1 MKVRSTSKVR
11 AVRQGFT
18 LIELLVVIAIIAI
31 LIALLLPAVQQA
43 REAARKSTCKNN
55 LKQIGLALHN
65 HHDTHKHFPA
75 AVAFARKELTPVA
88 PATVG
93 EPDLSAGQWY
103 GNGYTQSEIG
113 PSWMTY
119 LLPFMDLSTLWD
131 ELQPWH
137 KAGTYGRNWNN
148 EEVQIGLAISGQY
161 SAGGATTVPDPR
173 LAFIAR
179 KQIPSY
185 TCPSGLNTG
194 TTSWGFGTASYAMSF
209 SMGDSWGV
217 GDRYGRRRR
226 MSEVTDG
233 LAYTVAVSETGRAGG
248 VGAAWNAGSG
258 NQSTWLGSPNEGQL
272 WPHVRHIYFQNHYAP
287 NGSKST
293 GQFTDAGFNSG
304 HPSMIH
310 TLACDGSVHVVSENV
325 NLAVWVSM
333 GTIRSYPN
341 LGNAD
346 MSNFGKFMS
355 GAPSVWKPGTTANT
369 FTEVQCQWDDI

>member
-1 MKVRSTSKVR
+1 MKVQSVR
-11 AVRQGFT
+11 RNRPARQGFT

-65 HHDTHKHFPA
+65 HHDTHKYFPA
-75 AVAFARKELTPVA
+75 AVAHARKELTPVA

-93 EPDLSAGQWY
+93 EPDLSPGQWH
-103 GNGYTQSEIG
+103 GNGNSQSEIG
-113 PSWMTY
+113 PGWMTY
-119 LLPFMDLSTLWD
+119 LLPFMDLSSLWD

-137 KAGTYGRNWNN
+137 KAGIYGRNWNN
-148 EEVQIGLAISGQY
+148 EDVQVGLAISGQY
-161 SAGGATTVPDPR
+161 STGGATTVPDPR

-185 TCPSGLNTG
+185 ACPSGLNTG

-209 SMGDSWGV
+209 SLGDGWGI

-233 LAYTVAVSETGRAGG
+233 LAYTIAVSETGRSSG
-248 VGAAWNAGSG
+248 VGAAWNAGDG
-258 NQSTWLGSPNEGQL
+258 NQCTWLGSPNEGTL
-272 WPHVRHIYFQNHYAP
+272 WPHVRYIHMYNAYLP

-293 GQFTDAGFNSG
+293 GHFSNAGFNSG
-304 HPSMIH
+304 HPSMLH
-310 TLACDGSVHVVSENV
+310 ALACDGSVHVVSENV
-325 NLAVWVSM
+325 NAAVWVSM
-333 GTIRSYPN
+333 GTMRPYQN
-341 LGNAD
+341 WGTTD
-346 MSNFGKFMS
+346 MANYGKFMS
-355 GAPSVWKPGTTANT
+355 GAPSVWKPGTTAGNY
-369 FTEVQCQWDDI
+369 TEVQCQWDDI